1 MRGYAFIYGVDGFG
15 ADVAPALEEGIFLNY
30 EEAFQKQ
37 LKLNDMWYDEEGYK
51 TFGSIE
57 EACVAINNDVG
68 DPPFDAYRIEPVKII
83 E

>member
-1 MRGYAFIYGVDGFG
+1 M
-15 ADVAPALEEGIFLNY
+15 ALMVLGQMWLQHSKKVFFLNY

-37 LKLNDMWYDEEGYK
+37 LKLNDIWYDEEGYK